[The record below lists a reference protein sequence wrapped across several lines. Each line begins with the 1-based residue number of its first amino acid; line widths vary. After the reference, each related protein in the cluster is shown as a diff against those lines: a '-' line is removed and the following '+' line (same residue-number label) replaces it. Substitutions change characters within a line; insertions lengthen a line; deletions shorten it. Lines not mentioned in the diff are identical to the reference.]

1 MSTTTP
7 SEPCQACLTIDR
19 ADGVED
25 GNLYK
30 VEHYSTRNERSLL
43 RSLQRT
49 QDRVAD
55 ALTALAKSFDYD
67 QILVLL
73 QSVGVVERE
82 CVDDLLVNASTCAS
96 VISHENAFFNSV
108 ASDFRVN

>member
-1 MSTTTP
+1 MIRLDD
-7 SEPCQACLTIDR
+7 QAIDQINEVIR
-19 ADGVED
+19 GFDVE
-25 GNLYK
+25 L
-30 VEHYSTRNERSLL
+30 
-43 RSLQRT
+43 
-49 QDRVAD
+49 AD